1 MIIIIVALHV
11 ITIYIVLQSISIIII
26 IIIVYLSLILYI
38 IPSYTIRTSTST
50 IYMAIMY
57 THNMTTCHVTP
68 FKIDLTHCLH
78 RLRLLVQV
86 VQVLAMCSMLLQ
98 LFLVSSRR
106 LQAASS
112 AMHSRSPGCSPSSR
126 HHGEPAAGTSHC
138 DHHAAL
144 HTWTVLYR
152 ILMVMV

>member
-11 ITIYIVLQSISIIII
+11 ITIYIMLQSISIII
-26 IIIVYLSLILYI
+26 
-38 IPSYTIRTSTST
+38 PSYTIRISTST

-144 HTWTVLYR
+144 HIWTVLYR